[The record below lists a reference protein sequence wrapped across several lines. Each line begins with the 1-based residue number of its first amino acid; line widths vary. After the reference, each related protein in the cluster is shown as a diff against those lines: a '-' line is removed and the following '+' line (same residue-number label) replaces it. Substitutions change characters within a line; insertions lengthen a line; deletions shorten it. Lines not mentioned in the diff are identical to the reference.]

1 MDFND
6 VVYIG
11 RQLLITSLLLVTP
24 VVVVS
29 LIVGLIIS
37 IGQTVTSIQ
46 EQTMTFAPK
55 IVAVVA
61 VLIAAMPWYLNV
73 LTSFT
78 TDVFTFLTRVTQ

>member
-1 MDFND
+1 MEFDE
-6 VVYIG
+6 VLYIG
-11 RQLLITSLLLVTP
+11 RQLLMMSLLLVAP

-29 LIVGLIIS
+29 LVVGLIIS

-61 VLIAAMPWYLNV
+61 VLMAMMPWYLNT
-73 LTSFT
+73 LTGFT
-78 TDVFTFLTRVTQ
+78 LEMFQFLTRVTQ

>member
-1 MDFND
+1 MDINQ

-11 RQLLITSLLLVTP
+11 RQLLVTSLLLVAP
-24 VVVVS
+24 VVLVS
-29 LIVGLIIS
+29 LVVGLIIS

-61 VLIAAMPWYLNV
+61 VLIAAMPWYLET
-73 LTSFT
+73 LTTFT
-78 TDVFTFLTRVTQ
+78 TDVFKFLTSVTQ

>member
-1 MDFND
+1 MEFND

-11 RQLLITSLLLVTP
+11 RQLLVTSLLLVAP
-24 VVVVS
+24 VVLVS
-29 LIVGLIIS
+29 LVVGLIIS

-78 TDVFTFLTRVTQ
+78 TDVFKFLTRVSQ